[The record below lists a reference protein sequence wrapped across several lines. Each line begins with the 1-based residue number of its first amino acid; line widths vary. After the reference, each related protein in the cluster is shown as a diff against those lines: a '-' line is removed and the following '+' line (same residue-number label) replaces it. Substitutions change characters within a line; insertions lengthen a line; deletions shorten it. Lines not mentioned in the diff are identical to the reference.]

1 MMQEFGVYYPAN
13 YGLTLTYLNDL
24 LDAANAN
31 GLNWCGWD
39 YFGPFSFYSVSEYNL
54 REGAAYEEFS
64 SGRIATEMLEVY
76 QNHLTQ

>member
-1 MMQEFGVYYPAN
+1 MMQEFGVTTVAD
-13 YGLTLTYLNDL
+13 YGLTLEYLDDL

-39 YFGPFSFYSVSEYNL
+39 YFGPFNFYSVDEYNL
-54 REGAAYEEFS
+54 REGATYEEFS
-64 SGRIATEMLEVY
+64 NGWIATEMLEVY